1 MDDLPERD
9 PVARYYGEEIRTAAD
24 LKTGACRCREPLPEA
39 HRAILATI
47 DAEILDRFY
56 GCGSPIPPAI
66 EGASVL
72 DLGCGCGRD
81 VFLLSKLVGP
91 EGRVIGVD
99 LLQSQLD
106 IGERHREEQARRF
119 GHPRS
124 NVEFRRGRIEN
135 LAAIGIA
142 DASIDVVVSNC
153 VINLSRDKDAIFRE
167 VRRVLK
173 PGGEFLFADVFADRR
188 PPEAMRR
195 DAVLIGECLG
205 GALYVEDFR
214 RAMERAGFADH
225 RVVSSRRSEIEDPD
239 IAARIGNVVFSST
252 TVRAFRLDDL
262 EDRCEDYGQVAIYLG
277 TIPDQPNGFAL
288 DDHHRFETGRP
299 MLVCGNTAAMVSQTR
314 YAPHFRLIGDRS
326 VHFGAFDC
334 GGTAPRGAT
343 EEGAG
348 GCC

>member
-1 MDDLPERD
+1 MDDLPEQD
-9 PVARYYGEEIRTAAD
+9 PVARYYGEKIRTAAD
-24 LKTGACRCREPLPEA
+24 LQTGVCTCREPLPAA

-66 EGASVL
+66 EGATVL

-91 EGRVIGVD
+91 NGRVIGVD

-106 IGERHREEQARRF
+106 IAERHREDQARRF

-124 NVEFRRGRIEN
+124 NVEFRRGRIED
-135 LAAIGIA
+135 LGAIGIA
-142 DASIDVVVSNC
+142 DGSVDVVVSNC

-188 PPEAMRR
+188 LPAEMRR

-205 GALYVEDFR
+205 GALYTEDFR
-214 RAMERAGFADH
+214 RAMEKAGFADH
-225 RVVSSRRSEIEDPD
+225 RVVSTTRSEIGDQD
-239 IAARIGNVVFSST
+239 IAERIGNIVFSSD
-252 TVRAFRLDDL
+252 TVRAFKLDDL

-277 TIPDQPNGFAL
+277 TIPDHPNGFAL

-314 YAPHFRLIGDRS
+314 YASHFRLIGDRT

-334 GGTAPRGAT
+334 GGGTRQARDGET
-343 EEGAG
+343 SC
-348 GCC
+348 GC